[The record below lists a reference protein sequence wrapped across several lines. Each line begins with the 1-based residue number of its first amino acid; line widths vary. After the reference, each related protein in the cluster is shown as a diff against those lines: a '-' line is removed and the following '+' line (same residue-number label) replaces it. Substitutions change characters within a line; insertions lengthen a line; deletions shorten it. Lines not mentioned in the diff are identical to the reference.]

1 MIKMTWFEILKAKKP
16 DFLDLDGDG
25 DKKEP
30 MSEAADD
37 AKKARGIG
45 GAPKPP
51 RRFPKRG
58 TTLEGGSKQAKLMRC
73 LDEFERNKKKFGMAK
88 AAEIFE
94 ECSGMAKA

>member
-1 MIKMTWFEILKAKKP
+1 MSWFEILKAKKP

-45 GAPKPP
+45 GAPTPP
-51 RRFPKRG
+51 RRYPKRG